1 MNVFSFQL
9 SKKMKRTSIDEKVS
23 YILWKPELK
32 AILVTWGKNS
42 TLIATETNLGKTQCP
57 KT

>member
-1 MNVFSFQL
+1 MNVFSLQL

-32 AILVTWGKNS
+32 AILVTWGKNP
-42 TLIATETNLGKTQCP
+42 TLIATETNLRKT
-57 KT
+57 